1 MQSQEIFCLS
11 VIVKPPSVTFYLLH
25 HIPCETMT
33 WQFFPPESSPLH
45 VSTTPLSN
53 ATTTPL
59 FIPTKKR
66 AVVEC
71 DLNVQLFYMP
81 VFAGKCVRF
90 PGYLNARL
98 NRVITSN
105 HLHTERGKERN
116 EGEKVVWLK
125 RKRQREKEP

>member
-1 MQSQEIFCLS
+1 MGVITEQPGQLCFSIPREIALD
-11 VIVKPPSVTFYLLH
+11 
-25 HIPCETMT
+25 
-33 WQFFPPESSPLH
+33 

-125 RKRQREKEP
+125 RKKYREKKRDLMSEK